1 MSSPGTVSK
10 RRGASPTPAAPEAPA
25 RVRRSDKPQ
34 TYSSPAILARRR
46 RILDETRQLIAEQG
60 LANFNMNELCKRAG
74 VAKRTLY
81 NAFQTR
87 EQMIAI
93 AIGEYF
99 QDYIDRIPYTAPAGT
114 LQRNIERLI
123 SVSRRNVRIRNYI
136 RAIMSIFFSPE
147 VDSDIWR
154 TMQGMATR
162 PTLEWLTNLAAHRQL
177 QPWIDADRLAEDL
190 VRLEYAVVNDWSL
203 GRIPDDELTHHL
215 LISFLT
221 FMAGAT
227 RGAPNIEIREAI
239 RQIEEKGVPH
249 VKAVARAPVAK

>member
-1 MSSPGTVSK
+1 MNSRSVTV
-10 RRGASPTPAAPEAPA
+10 RRKASAEPAAAP
-25 RVRRSDKPQ
+25 RRTEKPQ
-34 TYSSPAILARRR
+34 TYSSPAIRARRR
-46 RILDETRQLIAEQG
+46 RILEETRLLIAEQG

-99 QDYIDRIPYTAPAGT
+99 QDYIDRIPYTAAPGT
-114 LQRNIERLI
+114 LQRNVERLV
-123 SVSRRNVRIRNYI
+123 SVSRRNLKIRNYI

-147 VDSDIWR
+147 ADSGIWR

-162 PTLEWLTNLAAHRQL
+162 PTLEWLSNLATRRQL
-177 QPWIDADRLAEDL
+177 QPWVEPDCLAEDL

-203 GRIPDDELTHHL
+203 GRIADEELTHHL
-215 LISFLT
+215 LLSFLT

-227 RGAPNIEIREAI
+227 RGAANAEIREAI
-239 RQIEEKGVPH
+239 GHLETDGVPQ
-249 VKAVARAPVAK
+249 VRGAPKDGDA

>member
-1 MSSPGTVSK
+1 MSSSVTSRRTVE
-10 RRGASPTPAAPEAPA
+10 PTPAPREPTA
-25 RVRRSDKPQ
+25 RARRADKPQ
-34 TYSSPAILARRR
+34 TYSSPAIRARRR
-46 RILDETRQLIAEQG
+46 RILEETRLLIAEQG

-99 QDYIDRIPYTAPAGT
+99 QDYIDRIPYTAPVGT
-114 LQRNIERLI
+114 LQRNVERLV
-123 SVSRRNVRIRNYI
+123 SVSRRNLKIRNYI

-147 VDSDIWR
+147 ADSGIWR

-162 PTLEWLTNLAAHRQL
+162 PTLEWLTNLSARRQL
-177 QPWIDADRLAEDL
+177 QSWIEPERLAEDL

-203 GRIPDDELTHHL
+203 GRIADEELTHHL
-215 LISFLT
+215 LLSFLT
-221 FMAGAT
+221 HMAGAT
-227 RGAPNIEIREAI
+227 RGLANTEIREAI
-239 RQIEEKGVPH
+239 CEIEARGVPQ
-249 VKAVARAPVAK
+249 VRSVAKGADAG

>member
-1 MSSPGTVSK
+1 MSSRSLT
-10 RRGASPTPAAPEAPA
+10 
-25 RVRRSDKPQ
+25 VRRSADAPADASSGEAATRRPDKPQ
-34 TYSSPAILARRR
+34 TYSSPAIRARRR

-99 QDYIDRIPYTAPAGT
+99 QDYIDRIPYSAPAGT
-114 LQRNIERLI
+114 LQRNLERLVA
-123 SVSRRNVRIRNYI
+123 VSRRNLRIRNYI
-136 RAIMSIFFSPE
+136 RAIMSVFFSPE
-147 VDSDIWR
+147 GESDIWL

-162 PTLEWLTNLAAHRQL
+162 PTLEWLQGLAAKRQL
-177 QPWIDADRLAEDL
+177 QPWIEPERLAADL

-203 GRIPDDELTHHL
+203 GRISDDELTRHL
-215 LISFLT
+215 LLSYLT
-221 FMAGAT
+221 FTAGAT
-227 RGAPNIEIREAI
+227 KGAANAEIRDAI
-239 RQIEEKGVPH
+239 QLIQDKGVPQ
-249 VKAVARAPVAK
+249 VRPVPKVE